1 MKNPYVNIVLQ
12 KNVMKMIDTKKI
24 LNKIDNNKKFHDKLV
39 KEGLD
44 NLNEKLRSDKYTI
57 ESIIANSELGY
68 KYHDLIDQKDM
79 MNSEF
84 KSNIN
89 KSYHSID
96 VGLYKL
102 NQKLENESRMINY
115 KIDSKKEKILE
126 QIKYRC

>member
-1 MKNPYVNIVLQ
+1 
-12 KNVMKMIDTKKI
+12 MIDTEKI
-24 LNKIDNNKKFHDKLV
+24 LNKIDDNKKFHDKVV

-44 NLNEKLRSDKYTI
+44 NLNEKLKSDKYNL
-57 ESIIANSELGY
+57 ESIIANSQLGY

-79 MNSEF
+79 INSEF

-126 QIKYRC
+126 QIKYRY